1 MGLGLRVKNKENLL
15 PSDVPR
21 KRLIKT
27 HVKTN
32 PHYGKSPKD
41 RTLEELF
48 EAGVL
53 LVDKPSG
60 PTCHQIDAWVRDM
73 LNISKVG
80 HAGTLD
86 PKVTGVLPL
95 GIGKATRGLH
105 VLSSTGKE
113 YIAVMKLHNDVSE
126 EKVKQVLKEFIGTIE
141 QLPPVRSAVKRVRRK
156 RNIYYIKFLEKK
168 DRDVLFKV
176 GCQAGTYV
184 RTLCVD
190 LGKRLGCK
198 AHMAKLRRTR
208 VGNIYEDNLTTL
220 HDVKDAYEFW
230 KEDKDYEE
238 FFTLLY
244 PIEILFNA
252 IPKIIVRD
260 SAVDALCH
268 GADLAIPGVVELD
281 TKIEKNDP
289 VAIMTL
295 KKEVVAFGKAICST
309 ENIINKDHG
318 VCASV
323 DQVFMKKGTYPSIW
337 KKH

>member
-1 MGLGLRVKNKENLL
+1 MKNEKSVL
-15 PSDVPR
+15 PLDVSR
-21 KRLIKT
+21 KRLIKS
-27 HVKTN
+27 HVETN
-32 PHYGKSPKD
+32 PHFGKSPES
-41 RTLEELF
+41 RSLEELLD
-48 EAGVL
+48 AGVL

-73 LNISKVG
+73 LHIQKVG

-95 GIGKATRGLH
+95 GIGRATRGLH

-113 YIAVMKLHNDVSE
+113 YVAVMKLHKDVSE
-126 EKVKQVLKEFIGTIE
+126 KKIKQALKDYVGTIE

-156 RNIYYIKFLEKK
+156 RNIYYIHFLEMN
-168 DRDVLFKV
+168 DRDVLFRV

-190 LGKRLGCK
+190 LGRKLGCK

-208 VGNIYEDNLTTL
+208 VGKIYEDRLITL
-220 HDVKDAYEFW
+220 HDVKDAYSFW
-230 KEDKDYEE
+230 KEDEDKDE
-238 FFTLLY
+238 FCKILH
-244 PIEILFNA
+244 PIEILFSS
-252 IPKIIVRD
+252 IPKIVVRD
-260 SAVDALCH
+260 SAVDAICH
-268 GADLAIPGVVELD
+268 GAELAVPGVVEID
-281 TKIEKNDP
+281 TGIRENDP

-295 KKEVVAFGKAICST
+295 KNEVVAYGKAACST
-309 ENIINKDHG
+309 EYVINKDHG
-318 VCASV
+318 VCAIV